1 MQSRGLLLAVVAL
14 AALSGAI
21 WWSNQ
26 KAEDDKKNPK
36 EAGKTKLI
44 QMLEADV
51 VDIQIQRKNEPALVL
66 HKDVKT
72 NRWEMVSEPK
82 YRLDQEMVTT
92 LVTNSAT
99 VPTDKVLEESAADVA
114 QYGLDPAM
122 ITLELK
128 DKNGKTDKL
137 LIGDE
142 TPIGGLFY
150 ARKANE
156 KKVYAIASYQKT
168 GIDKTAADLRDKRL
182 LTLEEAKLSK
192 MELVRKAETI
202 EFAKNSKGDWQVVKP
217 APMRTDALT
226 ADELYRKARDTRFEP
241 QLSPEDTKKFAAAFG
256 SGTPIGTLKLSDG
269 AASQTLEVRRTK
281 EAGLLAKS
289 SAVDGI
295 HKVPDDV
302 GVAMDKGLEDFR
314 NKKLFDFG
322 FEEPVRIELKLNG
335 KTTVLE
341 HQGNDWL
348 IGGKKMDGVPVQALM
363 GDLRGF
369 SALKP
374 VKSGFTTASSEIV
387 VTQKDGK
394 TTERLLISKTG
405 NFHYAKRDG
414 EAAEY
419 EIDPKSLTDLEA
431 AVAAIQ
437 APGAG
442 KK

>member
-26 KAEDDKKNPK
+26 RADDDKKNPK
-36 EAGKTKLI
+36 EAGKTRLVR
-44 QMLEADV
+44 MLEADV

-66 HKDVKT
+66 HKDLKA

-82 YRLDQEMVTT
+82 FRLDQEMVTT

-99 VPTDKVLEESAADVA
+99 VPTDKVLEESASDVA
-114 QYGLDPAM
+114 QYGLDPA
-122 ITLELK
+122 ILTLELK

-150 ARKANE
+150 ARKPNE
-156 KKVYAIASYQKT
+156 KKVYAIAGYQKA

-182 LTLEEAKLSK
+182 LTLEEAKLNR
-192 MELVRKAETI
+192 MELVRKGETI
-202 EFAKNSKGDWQVVKP
+202 EFAKSPKGDWQVIKP
-217 APMRTDALT
+217 TAMRTDALM
-226 ADELYRKARDTRFEP
+226 ADELYRKARDTRFDP
-241 QLSPEDTKKFAAAFG
+241 LLSPEDQKKFAAAFA
-256 SGTPIGTLKLSDG
+256 SGTPIGILRLTDG
-269 AASQTLEVRRTK
+269 TSKQTLEIHRSK
-281 EAGLLAKS
+281 DDGLLAKS
-289 SAVDGI
+289 SIVDGV

-302 GVAMDKGLEDFR
+302 GIAMDKGLEDFR

-322 FEEPVRIELKLNG
+322 FEEPTRIELKLNG

-341 HQGNDWL
+341 HKGNDWL
-348 IGGKKMDGVPVQALM
+348 VGGKKMDGVPVQALM

-369 SALKP
+369 SALRP
-374 VKSGFTTASSEIV
+374 VKSGFTTASSEIL

-394 TTERLLISKTG
+394 TRERLLISKTG

-431 AVAAIQ
+431 ALAAVKE
-437 APGAG
+437 PVAG